1 MEGQTE
7 GTLRGEEWENM
18 IGTKIQRELIENNYM
33 TLILSNVEGNLKDL
47 NNESWVLNREGLSEE
62 CVND

>member
-1 MEGQTE
+1 
-7 GTLRGEEWENM
+7 M

-47 NNESWVLNREGLSEE
+47 NNES
-62 CVND
+62 